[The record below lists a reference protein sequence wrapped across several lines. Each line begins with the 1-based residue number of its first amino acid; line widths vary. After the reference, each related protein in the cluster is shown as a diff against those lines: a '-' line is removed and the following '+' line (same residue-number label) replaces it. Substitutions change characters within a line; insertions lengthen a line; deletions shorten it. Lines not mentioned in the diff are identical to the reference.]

1 MCNRL
6 VDIWCWSSIESTLSL
21 FSNLFQ
27 LLDRTCFKTFDI
39 FKIVSCD
46 QNWNWKLNCPKLLV
60 VVLALIKVGPL
71 LIVFHQ
77 GMQNLCKTVNISFG
91 LYGTKTRASGIVLR
105 SDILFSLQSEAADR
119 WVIFFCVTFYHLT
132 LESPSDK
139 FPQLFCR
146 EHQLRSTGIRYYLAI
161 LVGPGGYLS

>member
-6 VDIWCWSSIESTLSL
+6 VDMWCWSSIESTLAL

-39 FKIVSCD
+39 FKFVSYD
-46 QNWNWKLNCPKLLV
+46 PNWNWKLNCPKLLV

-91 LYGTKTRASGIVLR
+91 LYSTRTRIEQDKR
-105 SDILFSLQSEAADR
+105 FSPRIRCFLKNLQSEVADHWAELFFHLYDIWSR
-119 WVIFFCVTFYHLT
+119 MMVGKFHKIFRTPSPPRPVF
-132 LESPSDK
+132 SPS
-139 FPQLFCR
+139 
-146 EHQLRSTGIRYYLAI
+146 LRYINGQMT
-161 LVGPGGYLS
+161 